1 MKKIR
6 NANVV
11 RRIYRA
17 IAVPLLGL
25 MLLPAAAD
33 AQQRGGVIRVASD
46 APPVGLDPHIS
57 IPYSS
62 LAAYEHIYETLVRYN
77 ANMEIEPALA
87 VSYEQPDDRTYVFK
101 LRQGVKFH
109 DGETMTA
116 DTVKFSFDRILDPA
130 TGSPRKTLFDE
141 ITEVKVVDPLTVR
154 ISMKTP
160 FPAFLS
166 LIANPNYAA
175 IVSPKAVA
183 GGEMQSKPVGTGP
196 FRLVRYETGVRMI
209 YDRFDGYWDTGK
221 PYVDGLE
228 FTFTRDETTRI
239 AALRRGTAHIGWVR
253 EPRLAQLL
261 ERERHLSIQQSA
273 PIRHQR
279 LLLRADQPP
288 FNNVL
293 VRQALSAATNR
304 DDIIKTVLLGFG
316 THSAALPPGMPP
328 YAVPANEVMSLPFQ
342 KYDPELAKRLLAQAG
357 YPNGFEFTFLTSPQ
371 GFDYVTTAEILQNQW
386 ARVGIKMKIDSVDWS
401 AAMQRWRSK
410 DFTAFLIASSWAP
423 DPDNQVT
430 ELFHSKSSANYYGYS
445 DPKLDA
451 LLDAQRVMT
460 NIDERAKA
468 WREIQRYLA
477 ETAPALFLYAMS
489 PRYEAVDKSV
499 QGYRFMANASRSYL
513 REAWLKKQ

>member
-1 MKKIR
+1 MRQLR
-6 NANVV
+6 NVFFIHRISLAVV
-11 RRIYRA
+11 VSLLMLTLLPL
-17 IAVPLLGL
+17 IAV
-25 MLLPAAAD
+25 
-33 AQQRGGVIRVASD
+33 AQQRGGTIRVASD
-46 APPVGLDPHIS
+46 APPVGLDPHIA

-62 LAAYEHIYETLVRYN
+62 LAAYEHVYETLIRYN
-77 ANMEIEPALA
+77 ANMELEPALA
-87 VSYEQPDDRTYVFK
+87 VSYQQPDDLTYVFK
-101 LRQGVKFH
+101 LRKGVKFH

-130 TGSPRKTLFDE
+130 TGSPRKSLFE
-141 ITEVKVVDPLTVR
+141 VLSEVKVVDPLTVR
-154 ISMKTP
+154 FTMKKP

-166 LIANPNYAA
+166 LIATANYAA

-196 FRLVRYETGVRMI
+196 FRFVRYETGVRII
-209 YDRFDGYWDTGK
+209 YARFEHYWDTGK

-239 AALRRGTAHIGWVR
+239 AALRRATVHIGWVR

-261 ERERHLSIQQSA
+261 ERERHLTIQQSSA
-273 PIRHQR
+273 IRHQR
-279 LLLRADQPP
+279 LFLRTDQPP
-288 FNNVL
+288 FNNAL

-304 DDIIKTVLLGFG
+304 DNIIQTVLLGFG

-328 YAVPANEVMSLPFQ
+328 YAVPANEVKNLPFQ

-357 YPNGFEFTFLTSPQ
+357 YPDGFKFTFLVSPQ

-386 ARVGIKMKIDSVDWS
+386 ARVGIKMDIESVDWS
-401 AAMQRWRSK
+401 AAMQRWRNK
-410 DFTAFLIASSWAP
+410 EFTAFLIASAWVP

-430 ELFHSKSSANYYGYS
+430 DLFHSKSAANWYGHN
-445 DPKLDA
+445 DPRLDA
-451 LLDAQRVMT
+451 MLDAQGVMT
-460 NIDERAKA
+460 NIDKRAKA
-468 WREIQRYLA
+468 WHEIQRYVA

-499 QGYRFMANASRSYL
+499 QNYRFMANASRSYL
-513 REAWLKKQ
+513 REAWLKK